1 MLIYMTIGVMV
12 KFDCIYFNKK
22 NMSFNG
28 KEGAVISLTE
38 GADMTANYRKTIPTG
53 SIKGHFLGREL
64 IQKILDQPECMG
76 IRVYY
81 GIDQDGQKSLV
92 FVGADRNEDDMVGG
106 VIADRS
112 IPCPNSCG
120 RNNPLNS

>member
-1 MLIYMTIGVMV
+1 MA
-12 KFDCIYFNKK
+12 
-22 NMSFNG
+22 FNG
-28 KEGAVISLTE
+28 TEGAVITLAE
-38 GADMTANYRKTIPTG
+38 GANMTANYRRTIVAGDT
-53 SIKGHFLGREL
+53 KGHFMGRDL

-81 GIDQDGQKSLV
+81 GIDENGYKSLV

-106 VIADRS
+106 VIADKS
-112 IPCPNSCG
+112 VPCPYSCG